1 MKSLTPEQV
10 KQYHEQGY
18 LAPLDGIA
26 REQAEAI
33 FRYVQDF
40 EASVPPDEAKKGLGT
55 KSHLLHPPLYD
66 LLFAPRILDAVESIL
81 GPNLLVW
88 GSGFFYKKPRDG
100 GYVSWHQDSTYWGLE
115 PFDIVTAWVAMTPS
129 RRENGCMRVVPGT
142 HAKGQLPH
150 ADTFDR
156 RNLLSRGQ
164 EIQVEVD
171 EKDARD
177 IVLEPG
183 QFSLHHV
190 GIVHGSDP
198 NNSDL
203 PRYGFTIRYI
213 PTYVRQIGGRTSAVL
228 VRGTDEYGYYDPEPR
243 PEKYGPEAIRVH
255 EEAMARV
262 ESILYTGAAEKG
274 RRVTAATAA
283 E

>member
-10 KQYHEQGY
+10 KKYQDEGY
-18 LAPLDGIA
+18 LSPLDGIPQS
-26 REQAEAI
+26 EAEAL
-33 FRYVQDF
+33 FRYVQEF
-40 EASVPPDEAKKGLGT
+40 EASVPPAEAKKGLGT

-66 LLFAPRILDAVESIL
+66 LLFKPKILDAVESIL

-88 GSGFFYKKPRDG
+88 GSGFFYKKPHDG
-100 GYVSWHQDSTYWGLE
+100 GFVSWHQDSTYWGLE

-142 HAKGQLPH
+142 HSKGQLPH
-150 ADTFDR
+150 ADTFSKQ
-156 RNLLSRGQ
+156 NLLSRGQ
-164 EIQVEVD
+164 EIQVKVD

-190 GIVHGSDP
+190 GIVHGSDA
-198 NNSDL
+198 NDSDL

-213 PTYVRQIGGRTSAVL
+213 PTYVKQTSGRTSAVL
-228 VRGTDEYGYYDPEPR
+228 VRGKDEYGYYDAEPR

-262 ESILYTGAAEKG
+262 EGILYTGAAEAG
-274 RRVTAATAA
+274 RRVTATAA

>member
-10 KQYHEQGY
+10 QRYHEDGY
-18 LAPLDGIA
+18 LAPLDA
-26 REQAEAI
+26 VPRAEAEAM

-40 EASVPPDEAKKGLGT
+40 EASVSEAEAKKGLGN
-55 KSHLLHPPLYD
+55 KCHLLHPPLYD
-66 LLFAPRILDAVESIL
+66 LLFQPKILDAVESIV
-81 GPNLLVW
+81 GPNILVW

-115 PFDIVTAWVAMTPS
+115 PFDIVTAWVALTPS

-142 HAKGQLPH
+142 QRKGQLPH
-150 ADTFDR
+150 ADTFTKE
-156 RNLLSRGQ
+156 NLLSRGQ
-164 EIQVEVD
+164 EIQVTVA

-190 GIVHGSDP
+190 AIVHGSEP

-213 PTYVRQIGGRTSAVL
+213 PTYVKQLGGRTSAVL
-228 VRGTDEYGYYDPEPR
+228 VRGRDDYGYYDPEPR
-243 PEKYGPEAIRVH
+243 PGRYGLEALRVH
-255 EEAMARV
+255 GAAIAKVEA
-262 ESILYTGAAEKG
+262 ILYTGAAEQG
-274 RRVTAATAA
+274 RRVTATGA

>member
-1 MKSLTPEQV
+1 MKSLTPAQV
-10 KQYHEQGY
+10 KQYQDDGY
-18 LAPLDGIA
+18 LSPLDGIPRA
-26 REQAEAI
+26 EAEAI
-33 FRYVQDF
+33 FRYVQEF
-40 EASVPPDEAKKGLGT
+40 ESAVPPAEAKKGLGT

-66 LLFAPRILDAVESIL
+66 LLFAPKILDAVESII
-81 GPNLLVW
+81 GPNILAW

-115 PFDIVTAWVAMTPS
+115 PFDIVTAWVAVTPS

-142 HAKGQLPH
+142 HAGGQLPH
-150 ADTFDR
+150 ADTFNKQ
-156 RNLLSRGQ
+156 NLLSRGQ
-164 EIQVEVD
+164 EIQVQVD

-198 NNSDL
+198 NHSDL
-203 PRYGFTIRYI
+203 PRYGYTIRYI
-213 PTYVRQIGGRTSAVL
+213 PTYVRQTTGRTSAVL
-228 VRGTDEYGYYDPEPR
+228 VRGKDDYGHFDPEPR
-243 PEKYGPEAIRVH
+243 PEKYGPEALRAH

-262 ESILYTGAAEKG
+262 EGILYTGAAEKG
-274 RRVTAATAA
+274 RRVTATAA